1 MELMIKKNDLLDKI
15 NKLKDSKNRKT
26 AEEELPVKQFKNEAN
41 EKQADSQKGFL
52 ISEKTEQ

>member
-1 MELMIKKNDLLDKI
+1 MIKKNDLLDKI